1 MVCFLIYLG
10 LLLCLSV
17 EFYSFSVTILS
28 FALELT
34 LDIFALWLINFK
46 LYSVCWLLEMQ
57 LILYFDFVTKY
68 LMELPNSHIVCV
80 DSLRVFCIDS
90 HL

>member
-1 MVCFLIYLG
+1 MNMVCFSIYLG

-17 EFYSFSVTILS
+17 EFYSFSLTILS
-28 FALELT
+28 LVRLT

-57 LILYFDFVTKY
+57 LILYFDFCNQIPVR
-68 LMELPNSHIVCV
+68 LPNSHIVCV
-80 DSLRVFCIDS
+80 DSLGFSV
-90 HL
+90 